1 MRRMPFRYSGDMCGR
16 PSTSLPAARCART
29 SSSVRGAS
37 SSAVISV
44 GVIDRVPSSG
54 VARRMTLDLRP
65 TSYSLRQMASS
76 TVGAALVEERA
87 DGILTLTLNRP
98 ERRNAI
104 DPELRDALAVA
115 LDAAATDAGVRGVVL
130 TGAGGDFCAGGDLG
144 RCEDLHAARAYRHV
158 SHRLTEL
165 VESLERLEKPVVA
178 AIDGAVTGAGL
189 ALALACDWRV
199 GSPAARVLFREG
211 RVGLVPTH
219 GGLTRLVKLL
229 GLARAKELLLGGDD
243 LDAEAALRAGLLS
256 ELAGPDDDVRAV
268 ARTRADRMLGRAPLS
283 FAAAKRLLQLAA
295 DVDLR
300 SGTLA
305 ESLAQTA
312 LLQTDDHREG
322 LAAVR
327 ERREPDFQGS

>member
-1 MRRMPFRYSGDMCGR
+1 
-16 PSTSLPAARCART
+16 
-29 SSSVRGAS
+29 
-37 SSAVISV
+37 
-44 GVIDRVPSSG
+44 
-54 VARRMTLDLRP
+54 
-65 TSYSLRQMASS
+65 MASS

-104 DPELRDALAVA
+104 DPELRDALAAAV
-115 LDAAATDAGVRGVVL
+115 DAAATDAGVRGVVL

-144 RCEDLHAARAYRHV
+144 RFEDLHDARAYRHV

-229 GLARAKELLLGGDD
+229 GLARAKEVLLGGND
-243 LDAEAALRAGLLS
+243 LDAEAALAAGLLS